1 MEPLF
6 SQGATVLRWDATDLK
21 QNRASE
27 QTNHFN
33 YLNYSNSV
41 FDNKDSEIKLNKL
54 LPNVW
59 DDKKNVMEGDKKGHT
74 DKIIQKYDYL
84 NVNAQL

>member
-1 MEPLF
+1 
-6 SQGATVLRWDATDLK
+6 
-21 QNRASE
+21 
-27 QTNHFN
+27 
-33 YLNYSNSV
+33 V